1 MSRRKI
7 TPDTSP
13 GRAPTIAPN
22 VASAATP
29 AAGLGTAPAIEMHG
43 ITRVFEGSE
52 RAVLDHLDLVVERGE
67 FLAIIGPSGSGK
79 STLLNAI
86 GLLDTPTSG
95 TYSLFG
101 KNTEGLS
108 DRERDEMRRDH
119 LGFIFQSSNMLLDET
134 STTNASMGLRVQ
146 GVPYG
151 ERLQRTE
158 ETLEFLGLSDRAS
171 IRTRYLSGGE
181 KQRCAIARALATRPP
196 LILADEPTG
205 NLDSHNSAKVIEI
218 LQRINA
224 TGCTV
229 LVITH
234 DPEVAAAAR
243 RVIRIEDGQLHEQ
256 SRADLVIRIEDGQLH
271 EQSRA
276 DLATVPV
283 AEVPVAE
290 AVPATTDTPAEATVG
305 APVDAPATL
314 AVGEKPATHRR
325 GSFLT
330 DDSIEAISALTSR
343 PLRTLLLGLSFAL
356 GVGGLISASG
366 MSESASYQ
374 VNQRLLGSE
383 QSTLYISDRDND
395 QNMLGTYRQG
405 ESAQNVADRISALD
419 YVKNTGFVSSV
430 APADVR
436 ITRFSPYEDE
446 PKTAIGLSSTSKT
459 RLEQIGARMNPETLR
474 ALEQM
479 NSTLTQQNVADRER
493 AEQLSGAIVSVSA
506 ARALGIIPEDKAADN
521 ATTEPRPG
529 ELPAVEYG
537 IKLGG
542 LPQVAPGVSIWVE
555 GQLMPVIG
563 LFDPGNSGYEFRNT
577 VIVSP
582 GTLQRTGR
590 GQVTYIAET
599 ERGYGKA
606 VAKAIPLT
614 LKPAEPSQI
623 NVETPSD
630 LQSLRASIASD
641 LGLYVG
647 VLSGILLVLASLS
660 AATAMY
666 LSVQSRT
673 AEIALRR
680 AIGSS
685 KWLIARIFLMEGV
698 MLGVLGGSIGACS
711 GMIATIIL
719 SLVQGWQAVLSPGFV
734 VLGVGVGALTGLVS
748 SAYPAWVASRKSP
761 ADAMRG

>member
-146 GVPYG
+146 GVPYS

-243 RVIRIEDGQLHEQ
+243 RVIRIEDGRLHEQ
-256 SRADLVIRIEDGQLH
+256 SRADSD
-271 EQSRA
+271 
-276 DLATVPV
+276 TMPV
-283 AEVPVAE
+283 AEV
-290 AVPATTDTPAEATVG
+290 VPAATDT
-305 APVDAPATL
+305 PVDAPAPVDAAASL
-314 AVGEKPATHRR
+314 APGEKPATHRR

-479 NSTLTQQNVADRER
+479 NSTLTQENVADRER
-493 AEQLSGAIVSVSA
+493 SEQLSGAIVSVSA

-529 ELPAVEYG
+529 ELPTVEYG

-590 GQVTYIAET
+590 GQVTYITET

>member
-1 MSRRKI
+1 MSRRKR
-7 TPDTSP
+7 TPDASP
-13 GRAPTIAPN
+13 GRAPTVAPN

-29 AAGLGTAPAIEMHG
+29 AAGLDIALDTMPTTAPAIEMHG
-43 ITRVFEGSE
+43 ITRIFEGSE
-52 RAVLDHLDLVVERGE
+52 RAVLDNLDLVVERGE

-243 RVIRIEDGQLHEQ
+243 RVIRIEDGRLHEQ
-256 SRADLVIRIEDGQLH
+256 SRAD
-271 EQSRA
+271 ST
-276 DLATVPV
+276 TVPV
-283 AEVPVAE
+283 TE
-290 AVPATTDTPAEATVG
+290 AVPAATDTPAETTVET
-305 APVDAPATL
+305 PVEAPASL
-314 AVGEKPATHRR
+314 APGEKPATHRR

-493 AEQLSGAIVSVSA
+493 SEQLSGAIVSVSA

-542 LPQVAPGVSIWVE
+542 LPQVAPGVSIWVD
-555 GQLMPVIG
+555 GQLMPVVG

-590 GQVTYIAET
+590 GQVTYITET

>member
-1 MSRRKI
+1 MSRHKI

-13 GRAPTIAPN
+13 GRAPTVAPN

-146 GVPYG
+146 GVPYS

-243 RVIRIEDGQLHEQ
+243 RVIRIEDG
-256 SRADLVIRIEDGQLH
+256 RLH

-290 AVPATTDTPAEATVG
+290 AVPVATDTPAKATVG
-305 APVDAPATL
+305 APAGLAP
-314 AVGEKPATHRR
+314 GEKPAAHRR

-719 SLVQGWQAVLSPGFV
+719 SLVQGWQAILSPGFV

>member
-1 MSRRKI
+1 MSRRKR
-7 TPDTSP
+7 TPDASP
-13 GRAPTIAPN
+13 GRAPTVAPN

-146 GVPYG
+146 GVPYS

-243 RVIRIEDGQLHEQ
+243 RVIRIEDG
-256 SRADLVIRIEDGQLH
+256 RLH

-283 AEVPVAE
+283 AEVVPV
-290 AVPATTDTPAEATVG
+290 VQDSPA
-305 APVDAPATL
+305 DAPTSL
-314 AVGEKPATHRR
+314 APGEKPATHRR

-493 AEQLSGAIVSVSA
+493 SEQLSGAIVSVSA

-529 ELPAVEYG
+529 EMPVVDYG

-542 LPQVAPGVSIWVE
+542 LPQVAPGVSIWVD

>member
-1 MSRRKI
+1 
-7 TPDTSP
+7 
-13 GRAPTIAPN
+13 
-22 VASAATP
+22 
-29 AAGLGTAPAIEMHG
+29 MHG
-43 ITRVFEGSE
+43 ITRIFEGSE

-146 GVPYG
+146 GIPYS

-243 RVIRIEDGQLHEQ
+243 RVIRIEDGRLHEQ
-256 SRADLVIRIEDGQLH
+256 SRAD
-271 EQSRA
+271 SA
-276 DLATVPV
+276 AVPV
-283 AEVPVAE
+283 V
-290 AVPATTDTPAEATVG
+290 TDAPAEATV
-305 APVDAPATL
+305 DAPANAPANL
-314 AVGEKPATHRR
+314 APGEKPASHRR

-395 QNMLGTYRQG
+395 ENVLGTYRQG

-446 PKTAIGLSSTSKT
+446 PKTAIGLSSASKT

-493 AEQLSGAIVSVSA
+493 TEQLSGAIVSVSA

-529 ELPAVEYG
+529 EMPVVDYG

-542 LPQVAPGVSIWVE
+542 LPQVAPGVSIWVD

>member
-13 GRAPTIAPN
+13 GRAPTVAPN

-43 ITRVFEGSE
+43 ITRIFEGSE

-256 SRADLVIRIEDGQLH
+256 SRADL
-271 EQSRA
+271 
-276 DLATVPV
+276 ATVPV
-283 AEVPVAE
+283 AEVPIA
-290 AVPATTDTPAEATVG
+290 TDTPAEATVG
-305 APVDAPATL
+305 APVDASASL
-314 AVGEKPATHRR
+314 APGEKPATHRR

-493 AEQLSGAIVSVSA
+493 SEQLSGAIVSVSA

-529 ELPAVEYG
+529 ELPAVDYG

>member
-7 TPDTSP
+7 TPK
-13 GRAPTIAPN
+13 RAPDGMTAPHGRGE
-22 VASAATP
+22 AAVLNAVP
-29 AAGLGTAPAIEMHG
+29 GTAPAIEMHG

-243 RVIRIEDGQLHEQ
+243 RVIRIEDGRLHEQ
-256 SRADLVIRIEDGQLH
+256 SRAD
-271 EQSRA
+271 S
-276 DLATVPV
+276 AT
-283 AEVPVAE
+283 VPVAE
-290 AVPATTDTPAEATVG
+290 AVPVATDTPAETTVG
-305 APVDAPATL
+305 APVDASASL
-314 AVGEKPATHRR
+314 APGEKPATHRR

-493 AEQLSGAIVSVSA
+493 SEQLSGAIVSVSA

-555 GQLMPVIG
+555 GQLMPVVG

>member
-13 GRAPTIAPN
+13 GRAPTVAPN

-256 SRADLVIRIEDGQLH
+256 SH
-271 EQSRA
+271 A

-283 AEVPVAE
+283 AEVPIA
-290 AVPATTDTPAEATVG
+290 TDTPAEATVG
-305 APVDAPATL
+305 APAGLAP
-314 AVGEKPATHRR
+314 GEKPAMHRR

-493 AEQLSGAIVSVSA
+493 SEQLSGAIVSVSA
-506 ARALGIIPEDKAADN
+506 ARALGILPEDKAADN

-529 ELPAVEYG
+529 ELPAVDYG

-542 LPQVAPGVSIWVE
+542 LPQVAPGVSIWVD
-555 GQLMPVIG
+555 GQLMPVVG

>member
-146 GVPYG
+146 GVPYS

-256 SRADLVIRIEDGQLH
+256 SRAD
-271 EQSRA
+271 S
-276 DLATVPV
+276 ATVPV
-283 AEVPVAE
+283 AEPVSSVA
-290 AVPATTDTPAEATVG
+290 DTPAEATVG
-305 APVDAPATL
+305 APANAPATL

-405 ESAQNVADRISALD
+405 ESAQNIADRISALD

-446 PKTAIGLSSTSKT
+446 PKTAIGLSSASKT

-479 NSTLTQQNVADRER
+479 NSTLTLQNVADRER

-521 ATTEPRPG
+521 ATAEPRPG
-529 ELPAVEYG
+529 EMPVVDYG

-542 LPQVAPGVSIWVE
+542 LPQVAPGVSIWVD

>member
-13 GRAPTIAPN
+13 GRAPTVAPN

-43 ITRVFEGSE
+43 ITRIFEGSE

-146 GVPYG
+146 GVPYS

-256 SRADLVIRIEDGQLH
+256 SRADL
-271 EQSRA
+271 
-276 DLATVPV
+276 ATVPV
-283 AEVPVAE
+283 AEVPSTEVAPV
-290 AVPATTDTPAEATVG
+290 ATDTPAEATVG
-305 APVDAPATL
+305 ASAGLAP
-314 AVGEKPATHRR
+314 GEKPATHRR

-395 QNMLGTYRQG
+395 ENVLGTYRQG

-493 AEQLSGAIVSVSA
+493 SEQLSGAIVSVSA
-506 ARALGIIPEDKAADN
+506 ARALGILPEDKAADN

>member
-1 MSRRKI
+1 MSRRKR
-7 TPDTSP
+7 TPDASP
-13 GRAPTIAPN
+13 GRAPTVAPN

-243 RVIRIEDGQLHEQ
+243 RVIRIEDGRLHEQ
-256 SRADLVIRIEDGQLH
+256 SRAD
-271 EQSRA
+271 S
-276 DLATVPV
+276 ATVPV

-290 AVPATTDTPAEATVG
+290 AVPVATDTPAEATVG
-305 APVDAPATL
+305 APAGLAP
-314 AVGEKPATHRR
+314 GEKPAMHRR

-419 YVKNTGFVSSV
+419 YVKNTGFISSV

-493 AEQLSGAIVSVSA
+493 SEQLSGAIVSVSA

-542 LPQVAPGVSIWVE
+542 LPQVAPGVSIWVD
-555 GQLMPVIG
+555 GQLMPVVG

-590 GQVTYIAET
+590 GQVTYITET

>member
-13 GRAPTIAPN
+13 GRAPTVAPN

-151 ERLQRTE
+151 VRLQRTE

-243 RVIRIEDGQLHEQ
+243 RVIRIEDG
-256 SRADLVIRIEDGQLH
+256 RLH

-283 AEVPVAE
+283 AEAVPVA
-290 AVPATTDTPAEATVG
+290 TDTPAEATVG
-305 APVDAPATL
+305 APVDATTSL
-314 AVGEKPATHRR
+314 APGEKPATHRR

-493 AEQLSGAIVSVSA
+493 SEQLSGAIVSVSA
-506 ARALGIIPEDKAADN
+506 ARALGILPEDKAADN

-529 ELPAVEYG
+529 EMPVVDYG

-542 LPQVAPGVSIWVE
+542 LPQVAPGVSIWVD

-590 GQVTYIAET
+590 GQVTYITET

>member
-13 GRAPTIAPN
+13 GRAPTVAPN

-43 ITRVFEGSE
+43 ITRIFEGSE

-146 GVPYG
+146 GVPYS

-243 RVIRIEDGQLHEQ
+243 RVIRIEDGRLHEQ
-256 SRADLVIRIEDGQLH
+256 SRAD
-271 EQSRA
+271 S
-276 DLATVPV
+276 ATVPV

-305 APVDAPATL
+305 APVGAPATL

-479 NSTLTQQNVADRER
+479 NSTLTQENVADRER

-521 ATTEPRPG
+521 ATTEPR
-529 ELPAVEYG
+529 
-537 IKLGG
+537 
-542 LPQVAPGVSIWVE
+542 
-555 GQLMPVIG
+555 
-563 LFDPGNSGYEFRNT
+563 
-577 VIVSP
+577 
-582 GTLQRTGR
+582 
-590 GQVTYIAET
+590 
-599 ERGYGKA
+599 
-606 VAKAIPLT
+606 
-614 LKPAEPSQI
+614 
-623 NVETPSD
+623 
-630 LQSLRASIASD
+630 RA
-641 LGLYVG
+641 
-647 VLSGILLVLASLS
+647 
-660 AATAMY
+660 T
-666 LSVQSRT
+666 
-673 AEIALRR
+673 RR
-680 AIGSS
+680 
-685 KWLIARIFLMEGV
+685 RV
-698 MLGVLGGSIGACS
+698 
-711 GMIATIIL
+711 
-719 SLVQGWQAVLSPGFV
+719 
-734 VLGVGVGALTGLVS
+734 
-748 SAYPAWVASRKSP
+748 RH
-761 ADAMRG
+761 

>member
-1 MSRRKI
+1 MSRRKR
-7 TPDTSP
+7 TPDASP
-13 GRAPTIAPN
+13 GRAPTVAPN

-52 RAVLDHLDLVVERGE
+52 RAVLDRLDLVVERGE

-243 RVIRIEDGQLHEQ
+243 RVIRIEDG
-256 SRADLVIRIEDGQLH
+256 RLH

-283 AEVPVAE
+283 AEAVPVA
-290 AVPATTDTPAEATVG
+290 TDTPAEATVG
-305 APVDAPATL
+305 APVDATTSL
-314 AVGEKPATHRR
+314 APGEKPATHRR

-493 AEQLSGAIVSVSA
+493 SEQLSGAIVSVSA

-542 LPQVAPGVSIWVE
+542 LPQVAPGVSIWVD
-555 GQLMPVIG
+555 GQLMPVVG

>member
-1 MSRRKI
+1 MSRRKR

-95 TYSLFG
+95 SYSLFG

-146 GVPYG
+146 GVPYS

-243 RVIRIEDGQLHEQ
+243 RVIRIEDGRLHEQ
-256 SRADLVIRIEDGQLH
+256 SRAD
-271 EQSRA
+271 S
-276 DLATVPV
+276 AT
-283 AEVPVAE
+283 APVAE
-290 AVPATTDTPAEATVG
+290 AVPVAGDTPTEVPAS
-305 APVDAPATL
+305 APVDAPASL
-314 AVGEKPATHRR
+314 APGEKPATHRR

-506 ARALGIIPEDKAADN
+506 ARALGILPEDKAADN

-529 ELPAVEYG
+529 ELPAVDYG

-542 LPQVAPGVSIWVE
+542 LPQVAPGVSIWVD
-555 GQLMPVIG
+555 GQLMPVVG

>member
-13 GRAPTIAPN
+13 GRAPTVAPN

-146 GVPYG
+146 GVPYS

-256 SRADLVIRIEDGQLH
+256 SRAD
-271 EQSRA
+271 S
-276 DLATVPV
+276 ATVPV
-283 AEVPVAE
+283 AEVA
-290 AVPATTDTPAEATVG
+290 TDTPAEATVDASAG
-305 APVDAPATL
+305 LAP
-314 AVGEKPATHRR
+314 GEKPATHRR

-493 AEQLSGAIVSVSA
+493 SEQLSGAIVSVSA

-529 ELPAVEYG
+529 EMPVVDYG

-542 LPQVAPGVSIWVE
+542 LPQVAPGVSIWVD
-555 GQLMPVIG
+555 GQLMPVVG

>member
-243 RVIRIEDGQLHEQ
+243 RVIRIEDGRLHEQ
-256 SRADLVIRIEDGQLH
+256 SRAD
-271 EQSRA
+271 S
-276 DLATVPV
+276 AT
-283 AEVPVAE
+283 VPVAE
-290 AVPATTDTPAEATVG
+290 AVPVATDTPAETTVG
-305 APVDAPATL
+305 APVDASASL
-314 AVGEKPATHRR
+314 APGEKPATHRR

-493 AEQLSGAIVSVSA
+493 SEQLSGAIVSVSA

-555 GQLMPVIG
+555 GQLMPVVG

-606 VAKAIPLT
+606 VAKAIPLA

>member
-1 MSRRKI
+1 MSRRKR
-7 TPDTSP
+7 TPDASP
-13 GRAPTIAPN
+13 GRAPTVAPN

-29 AAGLGTAPAIEMHG
+29 AAGLGTTPAIEMHG
-43 ITRVFEGSE
+43 ITRIFEGSE

-146 GVPYG
+146 GVPYS

-243 RVIRIEDGQLHEQ
+243 RVIRIEDG
-256 SRADLVIRIEDGQLH
+256 RLH

-283 AEVPVAE
+283 AEAVPVA
-290 AVPATTDTPAEATVG
+290 TDTPAETTVG
-305 APVDAPATL
+305 VPVDASASL
-314 AVGEKPATHRR
+314 APGEKPATHRR

-493 AEQLSGAIVSVSA
+493 SEQLSGAIVSVSA
-506 ARALGIIPEDKAADN
+506 ARALGILPEDKAADN

-529 ELPAVEYG
+529 ELPAVDYG

-542 LPQVAPGVSIWVE
+542 LPQVAPGVSIWVD
-555 GQLMPVIG
+555 GQLMPVVG

>member
-1 MSRRKI
+1 MSRRKR
-7 TPDTSP
+7 TPDASP
-13 GRAPTIAPN
+13 GRAPTVAPN

-52 RAVLDHLDLVVERGE
+52 RAVLDRLDLVVERGE

-146 GVPYG
+146 GVPYS

-243 RVIRIEDGQLHEQ
+243 RVIRIEDGRLHEQ
-256 SRADLVIRIEDGQLH
+256 SRAD
-271 EQSRA
+271 S
-276 DLATVPV
+276 ATVPV
-283 AEVPVAE
+283 AEVVPVAQ
-290 AVPATTDTPAEATVG
+290 DS
-305 APVDAPATL
+305 PVDASASL
-314 AVGEKPATHRR
+314 APGEKPTAHRR

-493 AEQLSGAIVSVSA
+493 SEQLSGAIVSVSA
-506 ARALGIIPEDKAADN
+506 ARALGILPEDKAADN

-542 LPQVAPGVSIWVE
+542 LPQVAPGVSIWVD
-555 GQLMPVIG
+555 GQLMPVVG

-590 GQVTYIAET
+590 GQVTYITET

>member
-1 MSRRKI
+1 MSRHKR
-7 TPDTSP
+7 TPDASP
-13 GRAPTIAPN
+13 GRAPTVAPN

-52 RAVLDHLDLVVERGE
+52 RAVLDRLDLVVERGE

-146 GVPYG
+146 GVPYS

-243 RVIRIEDGQLHEQ
+243 RVIRIEDG
-256 SRADLVIRIEDGQLH
+256 RLH

-283 AEVPVAE
+283 AE
-290 AVPATTDTPAEATVG
+290 AVPAATDTPAEATVG
-305 APVDAPATL
+305 APVDAPAGL
-314 AVGEKPATHRR
+314 APGEKPATHRR
-325 GSFLT
+325 GSFFT

-493 AEQLSGAIVSVSA
+493 SEQLSGAIVSVSA

-529 ELPAVEYG
+529 EMPVVDYG

-542 LPQVAPGVSIWVE
+542 LPQVAPGVSIWVD
-555 GQLMPVIG
+555 GQLMPVVG

-630 LQSLRASIASD
+630 LQSLRASVASD

-719 SLVQGWQAVLSPGFV
+719 SLVQGWQAILSPGFV

>member
-1 MSRRKI
+1 MSRRKR
-7 TPDTSP
+7 TPDASP

-243 RVIRIEDGQLHEQ
+243 RVIRIEDG
-256 SRADLVIRIEDGQLH
+256 RLH

-283 AEVPVAE
+283 AEVPIA
-290 AVPATTDTPAEATVG
+290 TDTPAEATVG
-305 APVDAPATL
+305 APVDATTSL
-314 AVGEKPATHRR
+314 APGEKPATHRR

-506 ARALGIIPEDKAADN
+506 ARALGILPEDKAADN

-529 ELPAVEYG
+529 EMPVVDYG

-542 LPQVAPGVSIWVE
+542 LPQVAPGVSIWVD

>member
-7 TPDTSP
+7 TPE
-13 GRAPTIAPN
+13 RAPDGMTAPHGRGE
-22 VASAATP
+22 AAVLNAVP
-29 AAGLGTAPAIEMHG
+29 GTAPAIEMRG

-146 GVPYG
+146 GVPYS

-256 SRADLVIRIEDGQLH
+256 SRADL
-271 EQSRA
+271 
-276 DLATVPV
+276 AT
-283 AEVPVAE
+283 VPVAE
-290 AVPATTDTPAEATVG
+290 AVPVATDTPAEATVG
-305 APVDAPATL
+305 APVDATTSL
-314 AVGEKPATHRR
+314 APGEKPATHRR

-479 NSTLTQQNVADRER
+479 NSPLTQQNVADRER
-493 AEQLSGAIVSVSA
+493 SEQLSGAIVSVSA

-529 ELPAVEYG
+529 ELPAVDYG

>member
-1 MSRRKI
+1 MSRRKR

-13 GRAPTIAPN
+13 GRAPTVAPN

-52 RAVLDHLDLVVERGE
+52 RAVLDRLDLVVERGE

-146 GVPYG
+146 GVPYS

-243 RVIRIEDGQLHEQ
+243 RVIRIEDG
-256 SRADLVIRIEDGQLH
+256 RLH

-283 AEVPVAE
+283 AEVVPVAQ
-290 AVPATTDTPAEATVG
+290 DS
-305 APVDAPATL
+305 PVDASASL
-314 AVGEKPATHRR
+314 APGEKPATHRR

-493 AEQLSGAIVSVSA
+493 SEQLSGAIVSVSA
-506 ARALGIIPEDKAADN
+506 ARALGILPEDKAADN

-529 ELPAVEYG
+529 ELPAVDYG

-542 LPQVAPGVSIWVE
+542 LPQVAPGVSIWVD

>member
-146 GVPYG
+146 GVPYS

-224 TGCTV
+224 TGCTA

-256 SRADLVIRIEDGQLH
+256 SRADL
-271 EQSRA
+271 
-276 DLATVPV
+276 AT
-283 AEVPVAE
+283 VPVAE
-290 AVPATTDTPAEATVG
+290 AVPVATDTPAEATVG
-305 APVDAPATL
+305 APVDATTSL
-314 AVGEKPATHRR
+314 APGEKPATHRR

-493 AEQLSGAIVSVSA
+493 SEQLSGAIVSVSA

-529 ELPAVEYG
+529 ELPAVDYG

>member
-1 MSRRKI
+1 MSRHHGI
-7 TPDTSP
+7 PE
-13 GRAPTIAPN
+13 RAPDDMTTPQGRGEAAGLDTVPNIAPN
-22 VASAATP
+22 TDP
-29 AAGLGTAPAIEMHG
+29 NTAPAIEMHG

-52 RAVLDHLDLVVERGE
+52 RAVLDRLDLVVERGE

-146 GVPYG
+146 GVPYS

-243 RVIRIEDGQLHEQ
+243 RVIRIEDGRLHEQ
-256 SRADLVIRIEDGQLH
+256 SRTD
-271 EQSRA
+271 S
-276 DLATVPV
+276 AT
-283 AEVPVAE
+283 VPVAE
-290 AVPATTDTPAEATVG
+290 AVPAATDTPTETPVPVG
-305 APVDAPATL
+305 APATL
-314 AVGEKPATHRR
+314 APGEKPATHRR

-479 NSTLTQQNVADRER
+479 NATLTQENVADRER
-493 AEQLSGAIVSVSA
+493 SEQLSGAIVSVSA

-529 ELPAVEYG
+529 ELPTVDYG

-542 LPQVAPGVSIWVE
+542 LPQVAPGVSIWVD

-563 LFDPGNSGYEFRNT
+563 LFDPGNSGYEFRNS

-582 GTLQRTGR
+582 GKLQRTGR

>member
-1 MSRRKI
+1 MSRHHGI
-7 TPDTSP
+7 PE
-13 GRAPTIAPN
+13 RAPDDMTTPQGRGEAAGLDTVPNIAPN
-22 VASAATP
+22 TDP
-29 AAGLGTAPAIEMHG
+29 NTAPAIEMHG
-43 ITRVFEGSE
+43 ITRIFEGSD
-52 RAVLDHLDLVVERGE
+52 RPVLDHLDLVVERGE

-146 GVPYG
+146 GVPYS

-243 RVIRIEDGQLHEQ
+243 RVIRIEDGRLHEQ
-256 SRADLVIRIEDGQLH
+256 SRADSD
-271 EQSRA
+271 
-276 DLATVPV
+276 TVPA
-283 AEVPVAE
+283 AEVVSA
-290 AVPATTDTPAEATVG
+290 ATDTPTEALVG
-305 APVDAPATL
+305 APATFAP
-314 AVGEKPATHRR
+314 GEKPATHRR

-479 NSTLTQQNVADRER
+479 NSTLTQENVADRER
-493 AEQLSGAIVSVSA
+493 SEQLSGAIVSVSA

-529 ELPAVEYG
+529 ELPTVDYG

-542 LPQVAPGVSIWVE
+542 LPQVAPGVSIWVD

-563 LFDPGNSGYEFRNT
+563 LFDPGNSGYEFRNS

-606 VAKAIPLT
+606 VAKAIPLA

-719 SLVQGWQAVLSPGFV
+719 SLVQGWQAILSPGFV

>member
-256 SRADLVIRIEDGQLH
+256 SRAD
-271 EQSRA
+271 S
-276 DLATVPV
+276 AT
-283 AEVPVAE
+283 APVAE
-290 AVPATTDTPAEATVG
+290 AVPVAGDTPAEATVG
-305 APVDAPATL
+305 APVDATTSL
-314 AVGEKPATHRR
+314 APGEKPATHRR

-493 AEQLSGAIVSVSA
+493 SEQLSGAIVSVSA

-529 ELPAVEYG
+529 ELPAVDYG

>member
-1 MSRRKI
+1 MSRRKR
-7 TPDTSP
+7 TLDASP
-13 GRAPTIAPN
+13 GRAPTVAPN

-243 RVIRIEDGQLHEQ
+243 RVIRIEDGRLHEQ
-256 SRADLVIRIEDGQLH
+256 SRADSD
-271 EQSRA
+271 
-276 DLATVPV
+276 TMPV
-283 AEVPVAE
+283 AEV
-290 AVPATTDTPAEATVG
+290 VPAATDTPTEAPVG
-305 APVDAPATL
+305 APVGAPATF
-314 AVGEKPATHRR
+314 APGEKPATHRR

-479 NSTLTQQNVADRER
+479 NSTLTQENVADRER
-493 AEQLSGAIVSVSA
+493 SEQLSGAIVSVSA
-506 ARALGIIPEDKAADN
+506 ARALGIIPEDKVADN

>member
-243 RVIRIEDGQLHEQ
+243 RVIRIEDGRLHEQ
-256 SRADLVIRIEDGQLH
+256 SRAD
-271 EQSRA
+271 S
-276 DLATVPV
+276 ATVPV
-283 AEVPVAE
+283 AEAPVAQDS
-290 AVPATTDTPAEATVG
+290 PA
-305 APVDAPATL
+305 DAPTSL
-314 AVGEKPATHRR
+314 APGEKPTAHRR

-493 AEQLSGAIVSVSA
+493 SEQLSGAIVSVSA
-506 ARALGIIPEDKAADN
+506 ARALGILPEDKAADN

-542 LPQVAPGVSIWVE
+542 LPQVAPGVSIWVD
-555 GQLMPVIG
+555 GQLMPVVG

>member
-1 MSRRKI
+1 MSRRKR
-7 TPDTSP
+7 TPDASP
-13 GRAPTIAPN
+13 GRAPTVAPN

-52 RAVLDHLDLVVERGE
+52 RAVLDRLDLVVERGE

-146 GVPYG
+146 GVPYS

-243 RVIRIEDGQLHEQ
+243 RVIRIEDGRLHEQ
-256 SRADLVIRIEDGQLH
+256 SRAD
-271 EQSRA
+271 S
-276 DLATVPV
+276 ATVPV
-283 AEVPVAE
+283 AQ
-290 AVPATTDTPAEATVG
+290 DS
-305 APVDAPATL
+305 PVDASASL
-314 AVGEKPATHRR
+314 APGEKPATHRR

-383 QSTLYISDRDND
+383 QPTLYISDRDND

-493 AEQLSGAIVSVSA
+493 SEQLSGAIVSVSA
-506 ARALGIIPEDKAADN
+506 ARALGILPEDKAADN

-529 ELPAVEYG
+529 ELPAVDYG

-542 LPQVAPGVSIWVE
+542 LPQVAPGVSIWVD
-555 GQLMPVIG
+555 GQLMPVVG

>member
-1 MSRRKI
+1 
-7 TPDTSP
+7 
-13 GRAPTIAPN
+13 
-22 VASAATP
+22 
-29 AAGLGTAPAIEMHG
+29 MHG

-146 GVPYG
+146 GVPYS

-234 DPEVAAAAR
+234 DPEIAAAAR
-243 RVIRIEDGQLHEQ
+243 R
-256 SRADLVIRIEDGQLH
+256 VIRIEDGQLH

-283 AEVPVAE
+283 AEAVPVA
-290 AVPATTDTPAEATVG
+290 TDTPAEAMVG
-305 APVDAPATL
+305 APVDATTSL
-314 AVGEKPATHRR
+314 APGEKPATHRR

-493 AEQLSGAIVSVSA
+493 SEQLSGAIVSVSA

-529 ELPAVEYG
+529 ELPAVDYG

>member
-1 MSRRKI
+1 
-7 TPDTSP
+7 
-13 GRAPTIAPN
+13 
-22 VASAATP
+22 
-29 AAGLGTAPAIEMHG
+29 MHG

-243 RVIRIEDGQLHEQ
+243 RVIRIEDGRLHEQ
-256 SRADLVIRIEDGQLH
+256 SRAD
-271 EQSRA
+271 S
-276 DLATVPV
+276 AT
-283 AEVPVAE
+283 APVAE
-290 AVPATTDTPAEATVG
+290 AVPVATDTPAEATVG
-305 APVDAPATL
+305 APVDAPASL
-314 AVGEKPATHRR
+314 APGEKPATHRR

-542 LPQVAPGVSIWVE
+542 LPQVAPGVSIWVD
-555 GQLMPVIG
+555 GQLMPVVG

-590 GQVTYIAET
+590 GQVTYITET

>member
-1 MSRRKI
+1 MR
-7 TPDTSP
+7 
-13 GRAPTIAPN
+13 
-22 VASAATP
+22 
-29 AAGLGTAPAIEMHG
+29 G
-43 ITRVFEGSE
+43 ITRVFEGSD
-52 RAVLDHLDLVVERGE
+52 RPVLDHLDLVVERGE

-146 GVPYG
+146 GVPYS

-243 RVIRIEDGQLHEQ
+243 RVIRIEDGRLHEQ
-256 SRADLVIRIEDGQLH
+256 SRADLV
-271 EQSRA
+271 
-276 DLATVPV
+276 TVPV
-283 AEVPVAE
+283 AEPVSSVA
-290 AVPATTDTPAEATVG
+290 DTPAEATVG
-305 APVDAPATL
+305 APANAPATL

-446 PKTAIGLSSTSKT
+446 PKTAIGLSSASKT

-479 NSTLTQQNVADRER
+479 NSTLTLQNVADRER

-521 ATTEPRPG
+521 ATAEPRPG
-529 ELPAVEYG
+529 EMPVVDYG

-542 LPQVAPGVSIWVE
+542 LPQVAPGVSIWVD

>member
-13 GRAPTIAPN
+13 GRAPTVAPN

-43 ITRVFEGSE
+43 ITRIFEGSE

-146 GVPYG
+146 GVPYS

-243 RVIRIEDGQLHEQ
+243 RVIRIEDGRLHEQ
-256 SRADLVIRIEDGQLH
+256 SRAD
-271 EQSRA
+271 S
-276 DLATVPV
+276 AT
-283 AEVPVAE
+283 VPVAE
-290 AVPATTDTPAEATVG
+290 AVPATTDTPAETTVG
-305 APVDAPATL
+305 APVDAPAGL
-314 AVGEKPATHRR
+314 APGEKPATHRR

-493 AEQLSGAIVSVSA
+493 SEQLSGAIVSVSA

-529 ELPAVEYG
+529 ELPAVDYG

-542 LPQVAPGVSIWVE
+542 LPQVAPGVSIWVD
-555 GQLMPVIG
+555 GQLMPVVG
-563 LFDPGNSGYEFRNT
+563 LFDPGNSGYEFRNM

>member
-1 MSRRKI
+1 
-7 TPDTSP
+7 
-13 GRAPTIAPN
+13 
-22 VASAATP
+22 
-29 AAGLGTAPAIEMHG
+29 
-43 ITRVFEGSE
+43 
-52 RAVLDHLDLVVERGE
+52 
-67 FLAIIGPSGSGK
+67 
-79 STLLNAI
+79 
-86 GLLDTPTSG
+86 
-95 TYSLFG
+95 
-101 KNTEGLS
+101 
-108 DRERDEMRRDH
+108 MRRDH

-146 GVPYG
+146 GVPYS

-243 RVIRIEDGQLHEQ
+243 RVIRIEDGRLHEQ
-256 SRADLVIRIEDGQLH
+256 SRTD
-271 EQSRA
+271 ST
-276 DLATVPV
+276 TVPV
-283 AEVPVAE
+283 AEVPVA
-290 AVPATTDTPAEATVG
+290 TDTPAETTVET
-305 APVDAPATL
+305 PVEAPASL
-314 AVGEKPATHRR
+314 APGEKPAAHRR

-529 ELPAVEYG
+529 EMPVVEYG

-542 LPQVAPGVSIWVE
+542 LPQVAPGVSIWVD
-555 GQLMPVIG
+555 GQLMPVVG
-563 LFDPGNSGYEFRNT
+563 LFDPGNSGYEFRNS

>member
-1 MSRRKI
+1 MSRRNRI
-7 TPDTSP
+7 PERAPDGMTAPRVRGEAARLDVAPDTV
-13 GRAPTIAPN
+13 PN
-22 VASAATP
+22 
-29 AAGLGTAPAIEMHG
+29 TAPAIEMHG
-43 ITRVFEGSE
+43 ITRIFEGSE
-52 RAVLDHLDLVVERGE
+52 RAVLDRLDLVVERGE

-243 RVIRIEDGQLHEQ
+243 RVIRIEDGRLHEQ
-256 SRADLVIRIEDGQLH
+256 SRAD
-271 EQSRA
+271 S
-276 DLATVPV
+276 ATVPV
-283 AEVPVAE
+283 AEVVPVA
-290 AVPATTDTPAEATVG
+290 ADTPAEATVD
-305 APVDAPATL
+305 APVSLAP
-314 AVGEKPATHRR
+314 GEKPASHRR

-395 QNMLGTYRQG
+395 QNVLGTYRQG

-479 NSTLTQQNVADRER
+479 NSTLTRENVADRER

-529 ELPAVEYG
+529 ELPTVEYG

-542 LPQVAPGVSIWVE
+542 LPQVAPGVSIWVD

-582 GTLQRTGR
+582 GKLQRTGR

-623 NVETPSD
+623 NVENPSD

-711 GMIATIIL
+711 GMIATIML
-719 SLVQGWQAVLSPGFV
+719 SLVQGWQAILSPGFV

>member
-1 MSRRKI
+1 MSRRKR
-7 TPDTSP
+7 TPDASP
-13 GRAPTIAPN
+13 GRAPTVAPN

-146 GVPYG
+146 GVPYS

-243 RVIRIEDGQLHEQ
+243 RVIRIEDGRLHEQ
-256 SRADLVIRIEDGQLH
+256 SRT
-271 EQSRA
+271 

-283 AEVPVAE
+283 AEVVPVAQ
-290 AVPATTDTPAEATVG
+290 DS
-305 APVDAPATL
+305 PVDASASL
-314 AVGEKPATHRR
+314 APGEKPATHRR

-493 AEQLSGAIVSVSA
+493 SEQLSGAIVSVSA
-506 ARALGIIPEDKAADN
+506 ARALGILPEDKAADN

-529 ELPAVEYG
+529 ELPAVDYG

-542 LPQVAPGVSIWVE
+542 LPQVAPGVSIWVD
-555 GQLMPVIG
+555 GQLMPVVG

>member
-1 MSRRKI
+1 MSRHHGI
-7 TPDTSP
+7 PE
-13 GRAPTIAPN
+13 RAPDGMTAPQ
-22 VASAATP
+22 VRGE
-29 AAGLGTAPAIEMHG
+29 AAGLDTAPNTNPNTAPAIEMRG
-43 ITRVFEGSE
+43 ITRIFEGSD
-52 RAVLDHLDLVVERGE
+52 RPVLDHLDLVVERGE

-146 GVPYG
+146 GVPYS

-243 RVIRIEDGQLHEQ
+243 RVIRIEDGRLHEQ
-256 SRADLVIRIEDGQLH
+256 SRTE
-271 EQSRA
+271 
-276 DLATVPV
+276 LATVPLT
-283 AEVPVAE
+283 EVVSA
-290 AVPATTDTPAEATVG
+290 ATDTPTEALVG
-305 APVDAPATL
+305 APATFAP
-314 AVGEKPATHRR
+314 GEKPATHRR

-446 PKTAIGLSSTSKT
+446 PKTAISLNSTSKT

-479 NSTLTQQNVADRER
+479 NSTLTQENVADRER
-493 AEQLSGAIVSVSA
+493 SEQLSGAIVSVSA

-529 ELPAVEYG
+529 ELPTVEYG

-542 LPQVAPGVSIWVE
+542 LPQVAPGVSIWVD

-563 LFDPGNSGYEFRNT
+563 LFDPGNSGYEFRNS

-606 VAKAIPLT
+606 VAKAIPLA

>member
-1 MSRRKI
+1 MTAPRIRGDAAEHDVAL
-7 TPDTSP
+7 DTM
-13 GRAPTIAPN
+13 PN
-22 VASAATP
+22 
-29 AAGLGTAPAIEMHG
+29 TAPAIEMRG
-43 ITRVFEGSE
+43 ITRIFEGSE
-52 RAVLDHLDLVVERGE
+52 RPVLDHLDLVVERGE

-108 DRERDEMRRDH
+108 DRERDEFRRDH

-134 STTNASMGLRVQ
+134 SMTNASMGLRVQ
-146 GVPYG
+146 GVPYS

-205 NLDSHNSAKVIEI
+205 NLDSHNSDKVIEI

-243 RVIRIEDGQLHEQ
+243 RVIRIEDGRLHEQ
-256 SRADLVIRIEDGQLH
+256 SRAD
-271 EQSRA
+271 S
-276 DLATVPV
+276 AT
-283 AEVPVAE
+283 VPVAE
-290 AVPATTDTPAEATVG
+290 AVPVAADTPAEATVD
-305 APVDAPATL
+305 APVSLAP
-314 AVGEKPATHRR
+314 GEKPASHRR

-395 QNMLGTYRQG
+395 QNVLGTYRQG

-479 NSTLTQQNVADRER
+479 NSTLTRENVADRER

-529 ELPAVEYG
+529 ELPTVEYG

-542 LPQVAPGVSIWVE
+542 LPQVAPGVSIWVD